1 MKKII
6 SILSVFF
13 AVGGVFAAPLKVVT
27 TTPDLADLVR
37 QVGGDRVTVD
47 CLSRGFQDP
56 HFVEAK
62 PSLILKVRDADLFVQ
77 TGLDLEIGWA
87 PLLVQGSRN
96 GRVQAGAKGFLDAST
111 FIAPLEVP
119 TNVSRSEGDVHPGGN
134 PHYLLDPRNGVRV
147 VKGLSEKLSELD
159 PPGASVYAKKS
170 ADYTARLNAKIAEWQ
185 KKMEPVKGTGFVSY
199 HKNLIYFAN
208 LFGLVSA
215 GEIEPKP
222 GIPPSPSHTAELID
236 LMKTRNI
243 PLILTMPHFES
254 RTPDSLA
261 KATGARV
268 VVIAPVPDAV
278 PEATGYIA
286 AMDYNVAAVLK
297 AMGK

>member
-1 MKKII
+1 MRRFMIAV
-6 SILSVFF
+6 SLLFL
-13 AVGGVFAAPLKVVT
+13 AVGIFAAPLKVVT
-27 TTPDLADLVR
+27 TTPDLADLAR

-77 TGLDLEIGWA
+77 TGLELEIGWA

-96 GRVQAGAKGFLDAST
+96 ARVQVGAKGFLDAST
-111 FIAPLEVP
+111 FITPLEVP
-119 TNVSRSEGDVHPGGN
+119 SNVSRSEGDVHPGGN
-134 PHYLLDPRNGVRV
+134 PHYLLDPRNGALV
-147 VKGLSEKLSELD
+147 VKGLADKLSELD
-159 PPGASVYAKKS
+159 PSGATVYAQN
-170 ADYTARLNAKIAEWQ
+170 AAAYTVRLNDKIAEWR

-199 HKNLIYFAN
+199 HKNLVYFAN

-236 LMKTRNI
+236 LMKTRKI

-261 KATGARV
+261 KATGAHV
-268 VVIAPVPDAV
+268 VVISPVPDAV

-286 AMDYNVAAVLK
+286 AMDYNVAAILK
-297 AMGK
+297 ALGK